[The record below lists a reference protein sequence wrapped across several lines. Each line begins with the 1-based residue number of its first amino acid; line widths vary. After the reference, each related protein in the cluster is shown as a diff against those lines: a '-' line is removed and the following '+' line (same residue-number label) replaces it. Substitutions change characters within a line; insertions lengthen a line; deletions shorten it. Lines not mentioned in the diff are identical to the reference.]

1 MADRGEDL
9 FGNVQITVPHLK
21 FVALVG
27 IEFLEDIMAQKAIN
41 PYANLKLR
49 KQLYMECRA
58 MAEFCLANGK
68 PISPE
73 SVKIIESFESE
84 FQSSDSES
92 GSKSGHCE
100 NGRNKSMVSALVQTH
115 QELAQTIAP
124 AVPKTV
130 LLLDIE
136 QESSSLFKFL
146 GPVALVRQMML
157 AAILSILLF
166 LGTVISQYVNTEG
179 GNIFNSDGVPLFVN
193 LVFFLSA
200 AGLGGA
206 FSALYKANRYITDGT
221 FDPNYHAS
229 YWIRFFLG
237 LIAGLILAVVI
248 SDHAIQSDFLETGVI
263 RPLLAVLGGFS
274 ADLVYTFLYRMV
286 ESVKALF
293 QGSAETIVRV
303 NKEAMKAQLDNAKT
317 LNQLKLAGNLVK
329 IQQEI
334 GLDSNPGEIKQKIE
348 NLLAGL
354 VPEMK

>member
-1 MADRGEDL
+1 MDPK
-9 FGNVQITVPHLK
+9 T
-21 FVALVG
+21 
-27 IEFLEDIMAQKAIN
+27 IN

-49 KQLYMECRA
+49 QQLYMECRA
-58 MAEFCLANGK
+58 MAEYCLANGRCV
-68 PISPE
+68 SPE
-73 SVKIIESFESE
+73 CIDIIESYESE
-84 FQSSDSES
+84 LKEATPERKGDGNHLPTKQSNVC
-92 GSKSGHCE
+92 G
-100 NGRNKSMVSALVQTH
+100 LVNVH
-115 QELAQTIAP
+115 RELAQTIAP

-136 QESSSLFKFL
+136 QESNSLFKFL

-166 LGTVISQYVNTEG
+166 VGTVISQYVNTEG
-179 GNIFNSDGVPLFVN
+179 GNIFNSDGLPLFVN
-193 LVFFLSA
+193 LVFYLSA

-248 SDHAIQSDFLETGVI
+248 SENAIQSDILEAGVI

-286 ESVKALF
+286 ESIKSLF
-293 QGSAETIVRV
+293 QGSMEHLIRV
-303 NKEAMKAQLDNAKT
+303 NKEEMKTQLDNAKIV
-317 LNQLKLAGNLVK
+317 NQLKLAGNLMK

-334 GLDSNPGEIKQKIE
+334 GLDAKPEEIKRKLE
-348 NLLAGL
+348 NILNRL
-354 VPEMK
+354 VPEVNK

>member
-1 MADRGEDL
+1 MAL
-9 FGNVQITVPHLK
+9 
-21 FVALVG
+21 
-27 IEFLEDIMAQKAIN
+27 KAIN

-49 KQLYMECRA
+49 QQLYMECRA
-58 MAEFCLANGK
+58 MAEYCLANGRVVSSNA
-68 PISPE
+68 I
-73 SVKIIESFESE
+73 KIIENFEPE
-84 FQSSDSES
+84 FKSSDS
-92 GSKSGHCE
+92 KSDHHDPHLE
-100 NGRNKSMVSALVQTH
+100 VSQVSDLVNVH
-115 QELAQTIAP
+115 QELAQAIAP
-124 AVPKTV
+124 AVPKTI

-136 QESSSLFKFL
+136 QESNSLFKFL
-146 GPVALVRQMML
+146 GPVALVRQMMV

-166 LGTVISQYVNTEG
+166 LGTVITRYVNTEG
-179 GNIFNSDGVPLFVN
+179 GNIFNSDGLPLFIN

-206 FSALYKANRYITDGT
+206 FSSLYKANRYITDGT

-248 SDHAIQSDFLETGVI
+248 SDKAIQSDFLEPGVI

-286 ESVKALF
+286 ESIKSLF
-293 QGSAETIVRV
+293 QGSTEAIVRV
-303 NKEAMKAQLDNAKT
+303 NKEEMRAQLDNAKV

-334 GLDSNPGEIKQKIE
+334 SLDAKPEEIKQKLE
-348 NLLAGL
+348 SLWTRL

>member
-1 MADRGEDL
+1 MA
-9 FGNVQITVPHLK
+9 LK
-21 FVALVG
+21 T
-27 IEFLEDIMAQKAIN
+27 IN
-41 PYANLKLR
+41 PYANLQLR
-49 KQLYMECRA
+49 QQLYLECRA
-58 MAEFCLANGK
+58 MAEYCLANGRSV
-68 PISPE
+68 SPE
-73 SVKIIESFESE
+73 SIQIIENFESE
-84 FQSSDSES
+84 FKRSDSD
-92 GSKSGHCE
+92 SKPDNNPTHLKTSI
-100 NGRNKSMVSALVQTH
+100 VSELVHVH
-115 QELAQTIAP
+115 QKLAQTIAP

-136 QESSSLFKFL
+136 QESNTLFKFL
-146 GPVALVRQMML
+146 GPVALVRQMMV
-157 AAILSILLF
+157 AAIISILLF

-179 GNIFNSDGVPLFVN
+179 GNIFNSDGMPLFVN

-248 SDHAIQSDFLETGVI
+248 SDNAIQSDFLEAGVI

-286 ESVKALF
+286 ESIKSLF
-293 QGSAETIVRV
+293 QGSMEAVARV
-303 NKEAMKAQLDNAKT
+303 NKEEMRAQLDNAKV

-334 GLDSNPGEIKQKIE
+334 SLDAKPEEIKQKLE
-348 NLLAGL
+348 NLLTGL